1 MPLFRKVSAPSPRAR
16 RRKSFILILPATIG
30 VLGMVAFNVHAQEG
44 AATTATAAKKALP
57 TLVLSNE
64 PCVNPVTTTRPVSDV
79 FDPNYTL
86 LKGMKAGDAF
96 GIAVAS
102 GDIDGDGYTDLV
114 VGARG
119 EVPKGNSL
127 GTVYIYRGSAKGVST
142 TPTWVL
148 TGEQANA
155 EFGRTLTVGDF
166 NGDGY
171 ADVLV
176 GAHGFNGGLGAHQG
190 KIYLYLGGPKGLGK
204 TPVQTI
210 VGEHKGDEF
219 GRDFDVVDMNRDG
232 IVDLLVGA
240 SGYNG
245 DIEAQG
251 KVYVYKGTKKGLDA
265 KPIFTAVGEGAHDEF
280 GRSISGA
287 DVNGDGF
294 PDVIVGATGLT
305 GAGKGAGAKVP
316 GFMYVYYGSAKGF
329 SPTPGFK
336 VSGVRT
342 GGHLGE
348 GMSAVGDMNGDGFPD
363 VAIGER
369 DFSCEGRDAGRI
381 DVYLGGPEGL
391 SKDRVWSAV
400 GKGKGGVGRSVA
412 PVGDLNGDGY
422 DDFITGAPV
431 GTAEDGA
438 GLYVFFGGPKGFGGD
453 PILIS
458 PEGVA
463 SGIGFGLFTARGVKG
478 NNAPAIAVGAP
489 TGGDAKEGWVRVYY
503 GKLTSGKSSTLPA
516 KKK

>member
-1 MPLFRKVSAPSPRAR
+1 MPFLRNVDSPSPRAR
-16 RRKSFILILPATIG
+16 RRKSFLLILPATIG
-30 VLGMVAFNVHAQEG
+30 ILAFVGFEGHAQEG
-44 AATTATAAKKALP
+44 APAAGKAALP

-64 PCVNPVTTTRPVSDV
+64 PCVNPVTATRPVSDV

-86 LKGMKAGDAF
+86 LKGMKPNDAF

-119 EVPKGNSL
+119 DVPAGKSK
-127 GTVYIYRGSAKGVST
+127 GTVYVYRGSAKGVSA
-142 TPTWVL
+142 TPAWVL
-148 TGEQANA
+148 TGEQENG

-176 GAHGFNGGLGAHQG
+176 GSHGFNAGLGAHQG
-190 KIYLYLGGPKGLGK
+190 KVYLYLGGPKGLST
-204 TPVQTI
+204 TPSQTM
-210 VGEHKGDEF
+210 VGEHKGDEY
-219 GRDFDVVDMNRDG
+219 GRDFDVVDMNGDG
-232 IVDLLVGA
+232 IVDLLLGA
-240 SGYNG
+240 SGYSG
-245 DIEAQG
+245 DIQAQG
-251 KVYVYKGTKKGLDA
+251 KIYVYKGTKQGLDPT
-265 KPIFTAVGEGAHDEF
+265 PIFTAIGEGEHDEF
-280 GRSISGA
+280 GRSVSGA

-294 PDVIVGATGLT
+294 PDVIAGATGLT

-316 GFMYVYYGSAKGF
+316 GFMYVYYGSAKGI

-348 GMSAVGDMNGDGFPD
+348 GMSAVGDMNGDGYPD

-381 DVYLGGPEGL
+381 DVYLGGPNGL

-412 PVGDLNGDGY
+412 PVGDLNGDGFA
-422 DDFITGAPV
+422 DFITGAPV
-431 GTAEDGA
+431 GTAEDSA
-438 GLYVFFGGPKGFGGD
+438 GLYVFFGGPKGFSGN

-458 PEGVA
+458 PDGVA

-478 NNAPAIAVGAP
+478 HNAPAIAVGAP
-489 TGGDAKEGWVRVYY
+489 SGGDAKEGWVRVYY
-503 GKLTSGKSSTLPA
+503 GKLKSGKPTTGAAA